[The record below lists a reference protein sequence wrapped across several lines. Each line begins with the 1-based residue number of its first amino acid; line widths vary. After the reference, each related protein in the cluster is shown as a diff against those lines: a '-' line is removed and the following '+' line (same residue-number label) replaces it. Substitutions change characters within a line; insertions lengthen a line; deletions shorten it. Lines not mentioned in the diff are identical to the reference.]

1 MVMNRIRASSCYRL
15 IPLVSL
21 FAGLLFFSIPH
32 PAGAASFFNSLS
44 WSVRGSILIIPED
57 NGLQSDPT
65 PVLPSPGLAAAY
77 PLNSLFG
84 LEVSLDFY
92 ATYYGY
98 SWVLQRAV
106 PFAIEN
112 RSTFVFSSLLGF
124 QGVYSLPINTNFS
137 ARFFAGPSADLRLC
151 LVAPDLKGTDLSDA
165 SNQTAE
171 VTNYFWGSG
180 RWFFPFVGAGAD
192 YRISDKYTLGF
203 DTRLWFPLYR
213 LWSGENLPA
222 VEGWRFAAGLR
233 LSLR

>member
-1 MVMNRIRASSCYRL
+1 MNRSLELKPKRV
-15 IPLVSL
+15 IPLVCIFAGSL
-21 FAGLLFFSIPH
+21 FFTPFQSTE
-32 PAGAASFFNSLS
+32 AAVFFNSLS

-65 PVLPSPGLAAAY
+65 PILPSPGLAAAY

-98 SWVLQRAV
+98 SSVLQRAV
-106 PFAIEN
+106 PYAIEN
-112 RSTFVFSSLLGF
+112 RSTFVFGSILAF
-124 QGVYSLPINTNFS
+124 QGVYRLPLN
-137 ARFFAGPSADLRLC
+137 AHVAVRFFAGPAMDLRLC

-165 SNQTAE
+165 AAQTAE

-180 RWFFPFVGAGAD
+180 RWLFPFVGLGAD
-192 YRISDKYTLGF
+192 YRLSDKYTLGF

-233 LSLR
+233 LSFR

>member
-1 MVMNRIRASSCYRL
+1 MHRKPVPNPRRV
-15 IPLVSL
+15 IPLVCLLGASL
-21 FAGLLFFSIPH
+21 FLTPVQR
-32 PAGAASFFNSLS
+32 AGAAGFFNTLT

-65 PVLPSPGLAAAY
+65 PILPSPGLAAAY
-77 PLNSLFG
+77 PLNPLLG

-98 SWVLQRAV
+98 SSILQRAV
-106 PFAIEN
+106 PYAIEN
-112 RSTFVFSSLLGF
+112 RSTFVFGSILGF
-124 QGVYSLPINTNFS
+124 QGVYKLPINATVS
-137 ARFFAGPSADLRLC
+137 ARFFAGPAVDLRLC

-165 SNQTAE
+165 AAQTAD

-180 RWFFPFVGAGAD
+180 RWIFPFVGLGLD
-192 YRISDKYTLGF
+192 YGLSDKYTLGF

-233 LSLR
+233 LTFR